1 MANTCAGARRP
12 CRARESPVRADGAA
26 EPARGDVYKPTLN
39 CRRHDRS
46 RERQCRFDNA
56 GESEACCAD
65 GFGASCGGGA
75 MVVARGVV
83 MRFVV
88 ASFAAEAG

>member
-1 MANTCAGARRP
+1 MADTGTGARP

-26 EPARGDVYKPTLN
+26 EPARGNVYKPTLD

-56 GESEACCAD
+56 WESEACCAD
-65 GFGASCGGGA
+65 GSGAGCGAGA
-75 MVVARGVV
+75 MVVAHGVV
-83 MRFVV
+83 VRSVM
-88 ASFAAEAG
+88 ASFAAETR